1 MDMICAGLTTPGYAT
16 PMIVGGQRGDGQIT
30 VAEFL
35 EGAIRLRG
43 LAKSVDLAQVGK
55 CLDGDQDPG
64 SRWDV
69 SFVEGFK
76 RFWKVWGCEKQN
88 HKQAE
93 NEWNM
98 THEEREVSH

>member
-1 MDMICAGLTTPGYAT
+1 MIL
-16 PMIVGGQRGDGQIT
+16 GGQRGDGQIT

-43 LAKSVDLAQVGK
+43 LAKSVDLAQVGEVK
-55 CLDGDQDPG
+55 WMEIRIPEAGEM
-64 SRWDV
+64 WA
-69 SFVEGFK
+69 
-76 RFWKVWGCEKQN
+76 FWKVSKDSGKCGSRCKKQN

-98 THEEREVSH
+98 TYEEREVSH